1 MKGKKQVGKWFFR
14 GFLFT
19 LLCVFL
25 PLASNAESG
34 CPSLDELRKE
44 PLLPILDIQTTD
56 GALPAEEDSAGTLRI
71 YDTDGSFSMTNI
83 EINLRGNT
91 SRRFPKQSYRVKI
104 VDEQGNK
111 RNLSIAGLRADD
123 DWILNPMYSDT
134 SKIRE
139 AISYWLWEQINS
151 CGQAASSTRL
161 AFSEVFMNGEYY
173 GLYAIQERVDR
184 KQVNGDK
191 KLDILYKIIAND
203 QPSAEELAQWDKK
216 AEVCRGIELAFAGSV
231 VTDPWLPAA
240 DYMAFLTDQE
250 PPGHARLLLSNVIDY
265 GLWSMLTQARDC
277 HFKNQFIH
285 AVFTEEGYS
294 LYRIPWDVN
303 HTLGDLWNGEAG
315 EQNFTDYAFLSLT
328 MDDVFKKRI
337 LEWDETFLDAVRE
350 RWGALRGERITED
363 RILTFAQTLHDS
375 LYPAIERDALR
386 WPACGMG
393 EGNAANIRD
402 IELYFSYIIPRMDA
416 WAQNPKALKEEMEK
430 SHGKNLDPGGRSQDR
445 PAD

>member
-1 MKGKKQVGKWFFR
+1 
-14 GFLFT
+14 
-19 LLCVFL
+19 
-25 PLASNAESG
+25 
-34 CPSLDELRKE
+34 
-44 PLLPILDIQTTD
+44 
-56 GALPAEEDSAGTLRI
+56 
-71 YDTDGSFSMTNI
+71 MTNI

-216 AEVCRGIELAFAGSV
+216 AEVCRGIELAFACQVLQCAWNLNV
-231 VTDPWLPAA
+231 VFSAVVIANVCVGDDGKNESCFLLDGDDEWMEVLAANREFCGAGILADVLGDGEGECPICIACFAPVFIAA
-240 DYMAFLTDQE
+240 DGCGILISLNLNGLCRCREGKGNGAVHNPVRREGCGFRCCQRCDDIILCLHL
-250 PPGHARLLLSNVIDY
+250 GHPQS
-265 GLWSMLTQARDC
+265 S
-277 HFKNQFIH
+277 
-285 AVFTEEGYS
+285 
-294 LYRIPWDVN
+294 
-303 HTLGDLWNGEAG
+303 
-315 EQNFTDYAFLSLT
+315 
-328 MDDVFKKRI
+328 
-337 LEWDETFLDAVRE
+337 
-350 RWGALRGERITED
+350 
-363 RILTFAQTLHDS
+363 
-375 LYPAIERDALR
+375 
-386 WPACGMG
+386 
-393 EGNAANIRD
+393 
-402 IELYFSYIIPRMDA
+402 
-416 WAQNPKALKEEMEK
+416 KEEKENMLFH
-430 SHGKNLDPGGRSQDR
+430 SRYL
-445 PAD
+445 